1 MESLRD
7 IQGAFPKNSVTHR
20 SLIKAIQSFALAGSD
35 VYSRA
40 GTLGSM
46 ICFRIL
52 LVLCGAAVIRAA
64 TPLPYAPAP
73 NDTYWSDLWHL
84 ENVDTNGVRLG
95 YDINARGA
103 WPFTR
108 GAGVTIAIVD
118 DGVELNHPDLTNQAA
133 SNFHW
138 NFETDT
144 PNGQHPSDNKVH
156 GTPVAGLAVA
166 EGNNRRGIIGVA
178 PEAKFASWVIY
189 NTNPASGTFVSNNQL
204 AKMFQFHMD
213 EVAVQ
218 NHSWVK
224 PGTGLTAMS
233 TVEDLAISNAVF
245 NGRGGKGV
253 VIVRAVGN
261 DRLSG
266 RNASEDAYTA
276 DPRAITVGALRPD
289 GIVASYSTPGAP
301 LLVSAPGG
309 DAGIASLFTTDRLGT
324 KGYNFVT
331 FPGTDLS
338 DYVFS
343 SLGFQGTSAATPL
356 ISGVAALVLS
366 ANPNLSY
373 RDVQQILL
381 LASTQTS
388 NDPDISTNGA
398 GLLVSHN
405 SGYGLVNA
413 GTAVDLAR
421 SWPPRPALSYSTNSV
436 SGDEDI
442 PDAGLH
448 VAITGSAAIPAQLQS
463 IVALPSL
470 GVHAASTTAAV
481 PLVYVGDAV
490 EPLQTNLTGKA
501 ALIQRGGAPFSQKLQ
516 NAADAGAVFAI
527 MFNNQGSNT
536 LEVMGQTD
544 FVSVPAV
551 FISRNDG
558 EALAAATGTNSIS
571 AQLQLNAASY
581 DIDVPDTFICEHV
594 QVALNLTH
602 PQRGDLR
609 ITLVSPAGTRSFLQ
623 TLGPSLLPIDG
634 SWTYMSTHHF
644 YESTRGKWHL
654 EIIDEAP
661 GGAGSVHSAS
671 LIVSGVPIKDSDSDG
686 LDDDWET
693 AHFGSLKWGAQDDP
707 DQDGYSNAREQI
719 LATDPAVNE
728 SELAL
733 GLSQWSDSIVRMN
746 WPSRTGVQYEVLGA
760 PALDAPFAVVTN
772 IFGGFPRSGWYGKI
786 DSTFKFFKVR
796 AMPPAVP

>member
-1 MESLRD
+1 M
-7 IQGAFPKNSVTHR
+7 T
-20 SLIKAIQSFALAGSD
+20 
-35 VYSRA
+35 
-40 GTLGSM
+40 
-46 ICFRIL
+46 CFRIL
-52 LVLCGAAVIRAA
+52 LAACSVGGICAA
-64 TPLPYAPAP
+64 TPLQYAHAP
-73 NDTYWSDLWHL
+73 NDTYWDNLWHL

-95 YDINARGA
+95 YDFNARGA

-118 DGVELNHPDLTNQAA
+118 DGVDLNHPDLTNQAA
-133 SNFHW
+133 ANLHW
-138 NFETDT
+138 NFESDT
-144 PNGQHPSDNKVH
+144 PNGQHPSDNKIH

-166 EGNNRRGIIGVA
+166 EGNNHRGIIGVA

-189 NTNPASGTFVSNNQL
+189 NTNPASGTFVNSNQL

-224 PGTGLTAMS
+224 PGTGLTPMS
-233 TVEDLAISNAVF
+233 SVENLAISNAVF

-253 VIVRAVGN
+253 VIVRAAGN
-261 DRLSG
+261 DRTSG

-276 DPRAITVGALRPD
+276 DPRVITVGALRPD

-324 KGYNFVT
+324 KGYNYVT
-331 FPGTDLS
+331 FPGSDLS

-356 ISGVAALVLS
+356 ISGVAALLLS
-366 ANPNLSY
+366 ANPALSY

-388 NDPDISTNGA
+388 NDPDIVTNGA
-398 GLLVSHN
+398 GFLVSHN
-405 SGYGLVNA
+405 SGFGLVNA

-421 SWPPRPALSYSTNSV
+421 SWTPRPPLILSTNSTA
-436 SGDEDI
+436 GDKDI
-442 PDAGLH
+442 PDAGLR
-448 VAITGSAAIPAQLQS
+448 VGITASTALPPQLQS

-470 GVHAASTTAAV
+470 GVHAASTTESV
-481 PLVYVGDAV
+481 PLVNVGDAV

-516 NAADAGAVFAI
+516 NAANAGAVFAI

-536 LEVMGQTD
+536 LEVMAETD

-551 FISRNDG
+551 FISQSEG
-558 EALAAATGTNSIS
+558 EALASATATNSIS

-581 DIDVPDTFICEHV
+581 DIDVPDSMLCEHV
-594 QVALNLTH
+594 QLALNLTH

-609 ITLVSPAGTRSFLQ
+609 VTLVSPAGTRSFLQ
-623 TLGPSLLPIDG
+623 TLGPSLTPIDG

-644 YESTRGKWHL
+644 YESARGKWRL

-661 GGAGSVHSAS
+661 GGEGTVHSAS
-671 LIVSGVPIKDSDSDG
+671 LIISGVAIKDSDTDG
-686 LDDDWET
+686 LDDDWEM

-707 DQDGYSNAREQI
+707 DQYGFSNAREQF
-719 LATDPAVNE
+719 LATDPTVYE
-728 SELAL
+728 SALAL
-733 GLSQWSDSIVRMN
+733 DLSQWSDSIVRMN
-746 WPSRTGVQYEVLGA
+746 WPSRTGAQYEVLGA
-760 PALDAPFAVVTN
+760 PALDAPFTVITN
-772 IFGGFPRSGWYGKI
+772 ISGGFPRGGWYGKI
-786 DSTFKFFKVR
+786 DSALKFFKVR
-796 AMPPAVP
+796 EMPPAVP